1 MEKFDSILS
10 VSQIFQVMRESSKKR
25 RKILSQG
32 IGCNIPGKVCI
43 TYDEKE
49 HKYLVFD
56 NKGEYVVSYGSYENP
71 IEAFC
76 TFADVILCDYDCAK
90 MLKDFLVENISI
102 CESDY
107 LYYFQGCDLL

>member
-10 VSQIFQVMRESSKKR
+10 VSQIFQVMKETSKKR
-25 RKILSQG
+25 RKILSHG
-32 IGCNIPGKVCI
+32 IGEDIPEKVCI

-56 NKGEYVVSYGSYENP
+56 NKGNEVVSYGSYENP

-90 MLKDFLVENISI
+90 MLKDFFVENISI

-107 LYYFQGCDLL
+107 LYYFQGDDFL